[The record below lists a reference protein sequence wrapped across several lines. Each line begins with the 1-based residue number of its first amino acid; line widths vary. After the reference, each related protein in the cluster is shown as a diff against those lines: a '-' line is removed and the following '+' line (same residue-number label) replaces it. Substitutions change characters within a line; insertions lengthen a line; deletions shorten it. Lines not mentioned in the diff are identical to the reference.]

1 MNMINPVGLLDIFI
15 SFLGFG
21 NVHLFFQSFME
32 RKLANN
38 FTALFHASG
47 CVAMTLLYFKDKS
60 SLLHYIIKKFSSGYF
75 LYDTL
80 HTIKYRDFDILS
92 FLYVYHHIATS
103 YYIHQNPLIYRTLEI
118 LAVGE
123 LSNIPSYYVYY
134 LLKNSDN
141 SKLLKQAKRLQF
153 LIYSFIRLPIASY
166 LTYSVFQRSFDKRPI
181 YIILPIY
188 FMGLSWTHSLYKKL

>member
-1 MNMINPVGLLDIFI
+1 MINPVGLLDIFI

-47 CVAMTLLYFKDKS
+47 CVSMTLLYFKDKT

-80 HTIKYRDFDILS
+80 HTIKYRDSDIS
-92 FLYVYHHIATS
+92 SDSDSDNDNTS
-103 YYIHQNPLIYRTLEI
+103 YINNPNIEVNNVSIVIRDPSNN
-118 LAVGE
+118 E
-123 LSNIPSYYVYY
+123 L
-134 LLKNSDN
+134 
-141 SKLLKQAKRLQF
+141 
-153 LIYSFIRLPIASY
+153 
-166 LTYSVFQRSFDKRPI
+166 
-181 YIILPIY
+181 
-188 FMGLSWTHSLYKKL
+188 